1 MRLLLSLLSLT
12 LFLPVSRIEAATDPT
27 DIDITKKGAVVDKN
41 LIPVAIEGFTG
52 ETDSVIKSDLWIQG
66 FEFVSQDKAM
76 FLIKGQ
82 NSGRLEGRL
91 IDLSKNKQILGK
103 AYNGASARKL
113 AHAFTDEIVKTI
125 TGTNGIAQTKICFKV
140 STGRTSELYISDF
153 DGHNPVKVT
162 RDNSIVA
169 APTWIPGQF
178 SLIYTSY
185 MKENPDIFSHELS
198 TGVRKTVAAYAGLK
212 TSAAVSPDGARVAM
226 ILSKGGSPDVYVA
239 DIDGGNIKRL
249 TTTRETESSPC
260 WSADGLSILFTSRVS
275 GRAQLYTIPALGGK
289 MRRIGTIGASST
301 VTEPDWSPDGST
313 IIFTSQY
320 RSGFQL
326 CTVPASGGQVTTVA
340 EGEDPSWAPNSRTV
354 VYTRRVNGSRV
365 VSLLDVPSKRTKD
378 IRPVQGSCSQ
388 PSWSR

>member
-1 MRLLLSLLSLT
+1 
-12 LFLPVSRIEAATDPT
+12 
-27 DIDITKKGAVVDKN
+27 
-41 LIPVAIEGFTG
+41 
-52 ETDSVIKSDLWIQG
+52 
-66 FEFVSQDKAM
+66 
-76 FLIKGQ
+76 
-82 NSGRLEGRL
+82 
-91 IDLSKNKQILGK
+91 
-103 AYNGASARKL
+103 
-113 AHAFTDEIVKTI
+113 
-125 TGTNGIAQTKICFKV
+125 
-140 STGRTSELYISDF
+140 
-153 DGHNPVKVT
+153 
-162 RDNSIVA
+162 
-169 APTWIPGQF
+169 
-178 SLIYTSY
+178 
-185 MKENPDIFSHELS
+185 
-198 TGVRKTVAAYAGLK
+198 VAAYAGLN